1 MKTESYVQ
9 ICSAIQLNKAIPI
22 LLKIQDN
29 TAVTPQILDEIRA
42 VRKNTDAIPQV
53 LDDLP
58 GYTSNFRQMQS
69 DIRAIK
75 DRLGMS

>member
-1 MKTESYVQ
+1 MRVGEYAQ
-9 ICSAIQLNKAIPI
+9 ISSAEQLGKAIPI

-29 TAVTPQILDEIRA
+29 TALTPQILDEIKA

-53 LDDLP
+53 LEDLP
-58 GYTSNFRQMQS
+58 GYATNFRQMQA
-69 DIRAIK
+69 DIRSIK